1 MRSKIFMEENMGNN
15 SPASFKG
22 QFLMAMPLLADQNFY
37 QTVTCIC
44 EYTPAGAV
52 GVIVNRVHPSL
63 TGKDIFEEL
72 KMEYIPGAESIPIH
86 IGGPVHIGEIFVLHG
101 PPFGWEGCYM
111 TTPTLAMSNTK
122 DILEAVAM
130 GRGPKSFIIAVG
142 CAGWGPGPLESE
154 IKENA
159 WLTFQV
165 CEEIIFDMPIEIRW
179 EEAMKKMGI
188 DPALLLNT
196 SGHA

>member
-1 MRSKIFMEENMGNN
+1 MENNMENN
-15 SPASFKG
+15 SPVSFKG
-22 QFLMAMPLLADQNFY
+22 QFLMAMPLLVDQNFY

-52 GVIVNRVHPSL
+52 GIVVNKVHPSL
-63 TGKDIFEEL
+63 SGKDIFNEL
-72 KMEYIPGAESIPIH
+72 EIESISGVESIPIH

-101 PPFGWEGCYM
+101 SPFGWEGCLM
-111 TTPTLAMSNTK
+111 ITSNLAMSNTR

-130 GRGPKSFIIAVG
+130 GRGPKSFIVALG
-142 CAGWGPGPLESE
+142 CAGWGPGQLESE

-159 WLTFQV
+159 WLTSPVF
-165 CEEIIFDMPIEIRW
+165 EEILFDMPIEERW
-179 EEAMKKMGI
+179 EEAIKKVGV
-188 DPALLLNT
+188 DPAMLLNT